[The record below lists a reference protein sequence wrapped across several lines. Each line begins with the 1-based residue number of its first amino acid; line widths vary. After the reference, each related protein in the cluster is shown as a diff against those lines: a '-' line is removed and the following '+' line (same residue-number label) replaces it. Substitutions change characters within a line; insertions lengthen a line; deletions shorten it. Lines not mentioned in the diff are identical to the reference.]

1 MSYNLQSGKTF
12 EETVESLFNQM
23 GYHTKLKHVLH
34 TRATYIHAVMEH
46 PNGTQRLLIECKNNV
61 DIIDVQHF
69 CSRVAFAREKLEV
82 DGGLFIANVGF
93 SDEAMSW
100 CKRNCS
106 FVELKTYKQLIA
118 KSASFRKMLK
128 KFSH

>member
-1 MSYNLQSGKTF
+1 MTYNLQSGKTF

-23 GYHTKLKHVLH
+23 GYHTKLKNVLH
-34 TRATYIHAVMEH
+34 TRASYIHAVMQH
-46 PNGTQRLLIECKNNV
+46 PKGTQRLFIECKNSV

-69 CSRVAFAREKLEV
+69 CSKVAFARENLEV
-82 DGGLFIANVGF
+82 DGGLLIANVGF
-93 SDEAMSW
+93 SDDAVSW
-100 CKRNCS
+100 CKKNCS

-128 KFSH
+128 KFSQ